1 MFEVPRS
8 DITSVHINKDTAL
21 GNALPTYKRVT
32 VALDNIEKSEDTKEE
47 SSEEP
52 SAAELW

>member
-52 SAAELW
+52 SAAEL